1 MKEDEIDIHFECLFQ
16 PSKDLNMRLQLS
28 HDRGRIVLPM
38 VHSTTGS
45 FTSMNLMMWDVHSLK
60 PIKLGN
66 EIKLKLAKLP
76 KGKLLD
82 ANYIGINEH
91 IMITLKRE
99 TNDSHK

>member
-1 MKEDEIDIHFECLFQ
+1 
-16 PSKDLNMRLQLS
+16 
-28 HDRGRIVLPM
+28 M
-38 VHSTTGS
+38 VHCNTGS

-76 KGKLLD
+76 QGKLLD
-82 ANYIGINEH
+82 ANFIGINEH